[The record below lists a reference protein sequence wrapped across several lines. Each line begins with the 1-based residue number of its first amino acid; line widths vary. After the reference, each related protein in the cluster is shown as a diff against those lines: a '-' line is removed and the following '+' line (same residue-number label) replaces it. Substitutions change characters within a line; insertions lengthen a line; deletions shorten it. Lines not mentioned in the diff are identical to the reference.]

1 MTAHVHRDH
10 LFQSQMASNGLVPTN
25 MQERLMK
32 EAVMHEQ
39 RGAGHHK
46 LQNQIYSHKM
56 LNDHMASSAT
66 YTTNNSGAFASQMKS
81 HQTAASKKA
90 FRSDNTSIGPTSK
103 FKSSVKTSGM
113 GTGHANI
120 KHVYGYGGGVLSS
133 SNQNV

>member
-46 LQNQIYSHKM
+46 LQNQILIIFLIEFYEKYRGN
-56 LNDHMASSAT
+56 L
-66 YTTNNSGAFASQMKS
+66 
-81 HQTAASKKA
+81 
-90 FRSDNTSIGPTSK
+90 FRFI
-103 FKSSVKTSGM
+103 
-113 GTGHANI
+113 
-120 KHVYGYGGGVLSS
+120 
-133 SNQNV
+133 Q